1 MITDQLDQP
10 DQNAP
15 PVDVLPVDVLP
26 VDDAEEV
33 TEAEDG
39 PAEDGPA
46 EVVQAV
52 GDFRLGQTVSVAAGS
67 VRTFAQI
74 AELQADE
81 VKNGQV
87 RRKARAKLRFL
98 SGKESWR
105 GLDSLRAEEAWP
117 RV

>member
-15 PVDVLPVDVLP
+15 PVDVLPVDALP
-26 VDDAEEV
+26 VDDAEDIEGAV
-33 TEAEDG
+33 DGEDSHAEA
-39 PAEDGPA
+39 
-46 EVVQAV
+46 VQAV

-74 AELQADE
+74 AELQGDE
-81 VKNGQV
+81 IKNGQV

-105 GLDSLRAEEAWP
+105 GLDSLRAEETWP